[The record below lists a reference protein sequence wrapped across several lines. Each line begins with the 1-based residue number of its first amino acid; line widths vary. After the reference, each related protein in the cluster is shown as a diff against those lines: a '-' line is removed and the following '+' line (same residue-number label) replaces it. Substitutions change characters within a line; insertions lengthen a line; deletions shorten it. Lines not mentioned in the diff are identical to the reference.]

1 MDLNVNIVLN
11 IAAILIML
19 YCLYLV
25 LSLKSSI
32 PGGVVGKRWNFLTL
46 LVVLFNI
53 GYLTTPFFDQL
64 PPEILRLIVSWIAES
79 CGSDL
84 SPTPCSSRAE
94 ARQMTGR
101 FYRVIALGEHWMTR
115 PRRNLSGVSLDDAAA
130 EADVS
135 VISDHRLSRR
145 DCPLRLV
152 GKNYGVRL
160 RGQVLH

>member
-64 PPEILRLIVSWIAES
+64 PPEILRLIMSFIFIFGAIYVAVTVHLIFNIIRE
-79 CGSDL
+79 L
-84 SPTPCSSRAE
+84 TE
-94 ARQMTGR
+94 
-101 FYRVIALGEHWMTR
+101 
-115 PRRNLSGVSLDDAAA
+115 
-130 EADVS
+130 
-135 VISDHRLSRR
+135 
-145 DCPLRLV
+145 
-152 GKNYGVRL
+152 
-160 RGQVLH
+160 

>member
-11 IAAILIML
+11 VIAILIML

-64 PPEILRLIVSWIAES
+64 PPEILRLIVSFIFVFGAIYVAVTVHLIFNIIRE
-79 CGSDL
+79 L
-84 SPTPCSSRAE
+84 SE
-94 ARQMTGR
+94 
-101 FYRVIALGEHWMTR
+101 
-115 PRRNLSGVSLDDAAA
+115 
-130 EADVS
+130 
-135 VISDHRLSRR
+135 
-145 DCPLRLV
+145 
-152 GKNYGVRL
+152 
-160 RGQVLH
+160 

>member
-64 PPEILRLIVSWIAES
+64 PPGILRLIVSFIFIFGAIYVAVTVHLIFNIIRE
-79 CGSDL
+79 L
-84 SPTPCSSRAE
+84 TE
-94 ARQMTGR
+94 
-101 FYRVIALGEHWMTR
+101 
-115 PRRNLSGVSLDDAAA
+115 
-130 EADVS
+130 
-135 VISDHRLSRR
+135 
-145 DCPLRLV
+145 
-152 GKNYGVRL
+152 
-160 RGQVLH
+160 